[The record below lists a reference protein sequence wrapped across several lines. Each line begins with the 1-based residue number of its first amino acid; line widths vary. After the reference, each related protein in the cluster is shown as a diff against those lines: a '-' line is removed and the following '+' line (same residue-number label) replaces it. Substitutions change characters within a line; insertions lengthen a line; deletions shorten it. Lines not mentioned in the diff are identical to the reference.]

1 MHTRLGNTNS
11 NVLCGKTFISTR
23 PAGKSEK
30 LAKLLAA
37 SQAKLLSYPMIEIVP
52 AMLTEQ
58 EFKHFEEMETFDWV
72 ILTSINAV
80 HFFINTGSE
89 ISDFEHKIK
98 NVRFAA
104 VGSKTADALQT
115 CGINPHFVGEEATGA
130 SLVNGLLNV
139 LKGQH
144 SKILYPTSNL
154 TTGYI
159 PHALQQVATVY
170 KIAIYQTVAPK
181 TDHTKMLSVLQNNAY
196 DIIYFFSPSAFHNF
210 HNVVAK
216 QVPLQQLKVAS
227 IGPTTYDAICNA
239 GLTPVFSA
247 QEHTEEGLYAETL
260 AYFSKNEGHKIE

>member
-37 SQAKLLSYPMIEIVP
+37 SQAKLLSYPMIEITP
-52 AMLTEQ
+52 ARLTEQ
-58 EFKHFEEMETFDWV
+58 EFKHFEEIETFDWV

-80 HFFINTGSE
+80 HFFMNTGSK

-98 NVRFAA
+98 KVRFAA
-104 VGSKTADALQT
+104 VGIKTAEALKSYA
-115 CGINPHFVGEEATGA
+115 IHPHFVGEEATGA
-130 SLVNGLLNV
+130 SLANGLLNL

-159 PHALQQVATVY
+159 PNALQQVATVY
-170 KIAIYQTVAPK
+170 KIAIYQTVAPQ
-181 TDHTKMLSVLQNNAY
+181 TNHSEMLSVLQNNAY

-210 HNVVAK
+210 HNVVGK
-216 QVPLQQLKVAS
+216 QMPLDQLKVAS

-247 QEHTEEGLYAETL
+247 QEHTEEGLYAETV
-260 AYFSKNEGHKIE
+260 AYFNKTRGTKQS